1 MTTKTN
7 STLSILLATALLL
20 PSCNYNI
27 DVVTFES
34 ATVMPGTS
42 KIRPELEIDN
52 NLSFGL
58 FGGKMRSKKPYDIHA
73 SYLDKTFTY
82 ASAVFTKVTVTYADG
97 TVDPGIAALQL
108 PLRAPYT
115 PHESYNSMG
124 DGVIAVH
131 KSRMIFAEFPGT
143 INRDEPFTIQ
153 IEGKFTKDNGKVIPF
168 TIKEKYKIKRE
179 KGSATWVEFVEAV

>member
-1 MTTKTN
+1 MITKKY

-20 PSCNYNI
+20 PSCYYII
-27 DVVTFES
+27 DVVTFDS
-34 ATVMPGTS
+34 AAVLPGTS
-42 KIRPELEIDN
+42 KIRPEIEIDD

-73 SYLDKTFTY
+73 SYLDKAFTY

-97 TVDPGIAALQL
+97 TVDPGIAALKL
-108 PLRAPYT
+108 PLRVAYK
-115 PHESYNSMG
+115 PHEYHNSMG

-143 INRDEPFTIQ
+143 INRDEPFTLQ

-168 TIKEKYKIKRE
+168 TIKEKYKSKRE

>member
-1 MTTKTN
+1 MKTKAC

-27 DVVTFES
+27 DVVTFER
-34 ATVMPGTS
+34 AAVMPGTS

-58 FGGKMRSKKPYDIHA
+58 FGGKMRSKKPYDVHA
-73 SYLDKTFTY
+73 SNCDTTFTY

-97 TVDPGIAALQL
+97 TVDPGIAALTL
-108 PLRAPYT
+108 PLRVPYT

-124 DGVIAVH
+124 DGVIAVN

-153 IEGKFTKDNGKVIPF
+153 IEGKFTKDNGKVNPF
-168 TIKEKYKIKRE
+168 TIKEKYKSKRE

>member
-1 MTTKTN
+1 MK
-7 STLSILLATALLL
+7 SKSYATLSILFATALLL

-27 DVVTFES
+27 DVVTFDN
-34 ATVMPGTS
+34 AAVLPGTS
-42 KIRPELEIDN
+42 KIRPEIEIDD
-52 NLSFGL
+52 NLSMGL
-58 FGGKMRSKKPYDIHA
+58 FGGKVRCKKPYDIHA
-73 SYLDKTFTY
+73 SYFDKTFTF

-97 TVDPGIAALQL
+97 TVDPGIAALKL
-108 PLRAPYT
+108 PLRVAYK
-115 PHESYNSMG
+115 PHEYYNSMG

-153 IEGKFTKDNGKVIPF
+153 IQGKLIKDNGKVIPF
-168 TIKEKYKIKRE
+168 SIKEKYKIKRE